1 MPEISWT
8 DTAEIAIS
16 LLESHPDVDPLS
28 VRFTDL
34 HRWVMELGGF
44 TGDAKDS
51 NEKKLEAIQMAWYEE
66 WQDSNEKFRVR
77 CGSGFRVH
85 SSGFRV

>member
-8 DTAEIAIS
+8 DTEEIAIR
-16 LLESHPDVDPLS
+16 LLEAHANVNPLE

-34 HRWVMELGGF
+34 HRWVMELDGF
-44 TGDAKDS
+44 TGAAKES

-66 WQDSNEKFRVR
+66 WKEANE
-77 CGSGFRVH
+77 
-85 SSGFRV
+85 